1 MAPANQLRLSFVGSE
16 DGEAETETCRA
27 AKLLWR
33 KTNRTSGPQGLN
45 LRNRRM
51 RTRLYSGVAGENGR
65 PFPLCRFGRSMV
77 EPSLDGIRGD
87 DSWHSVCYNSEDLN
101 ERC

>member
-33 KTNRTSGPQGLN
+33 KDASN
-45 LRNRRM
+45 LRPARAQLTEPPYADPLTVVWQG
-51 RTRLYSGVAGENGR
+51 RTGDLPYDDYSI
-65 PFPLCRFGRSMV
+65 PRFSITIC
-77 EPSLDGIRGD
+77 E
-87 DSWHSVCYNSEDLN
+87 
-101 ERC
+101 

>member
-33 KTNRTSGPQGLN
+33 KTNRTSGPQGPN

-51 RTRLYSGVAGENGR
+51 RTRLYGGVAGENGR
-65 PFPLCRFGRSMV
+65 PFPLCRFFLILPGG
-77 EPSLDGIRGD
+77 PSLTGCHTSKKRSCEFFNLAHIFQ
-87 DSWHSVCYNSEDLN
+87 
-101 ERC
+101 